1 VPDLQPTPATVT
13 VDGVRGEVLAYIA
26 EQLQH
31 LDELAERTGTP
42 RPSTERMP
50 LERLEHLEGLMRTIR
65 AGVVADP
72 NGIPS
77 PHFLRALG
85 AQVCTWLEELRG
97 REAVSWRR

>member
-1 VPDLQPTPATVT
+1 MPDVQPAPATVT

-26 EQLQH
+26 QQLQH
-31 LDELAERTGTP
+31 LDEVAERTGTP

-50 LERLEHLEGLMRTIR
+50 LERLQHLEALVRTVR
-65 AGVVADP
+65 AGVVSDP

-77 PHFLRALG
+77 PHFLRALA

-97 REAVSWRR
+97 REVVSWPL